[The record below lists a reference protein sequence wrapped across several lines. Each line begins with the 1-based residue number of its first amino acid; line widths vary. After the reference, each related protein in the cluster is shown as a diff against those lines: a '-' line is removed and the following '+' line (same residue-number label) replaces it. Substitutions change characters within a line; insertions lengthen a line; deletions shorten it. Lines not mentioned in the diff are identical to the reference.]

1 MKKRFFTLLG
11 GVLYGALLSL
21 TAQAQVWTD
30 VTEKI
35 VNPSFETDE
44 ASSNLKDSGQSG
56 ATGWTVTQS
65 SLSNSQ
71 WGVASSECTIQGI
84 ASTLQTEDG
93 GNYYYIRTNW
103 NNDPNL
109 GISQVIADLPA
120 GMYKLTFLAATH
132 SGNWS
137 TVQHTVSLI
146 EGDGQT
152 SVKTLYSTGA
162 AWTPFEVYINKESS
176 TSTLTIKANMK
187 AGSSGSSQHYQLLLD
202 NLKLYYCEDLG
213 ASADNPVDL
222 TGYISNPNIM
232 NTNNT
237 YVPRGWTSSS
247 RSVGNGNYTE
257 GTGNTQLEAWSGGNM
272 YFDYNQTLAGLP
284 NGMYKLT
291 AYCHDSNQ
299 KGGHLYASSGDL
311 IKKVNMTTDYSSITT
326 GTINVTDGTLKIGI
340 KSETT
345 SGGSWMTGDSFTLSF
360 IGFDASELLADLA
373 EQIAEATFTEKHS
386 ASTETALSTAIAA
399 AQALINAAT
408 GTKEE
413 IETASSNLATA
424 IADVQASISV
434 YAQISSVNTAAAKL
448 DAAGQAAYAPT
459 LAAYDNGTLTTYED
473 AFEAYQTAIRAQ
485 NTNGADMTGAIIN
498 PNFDGNINGWVDNYT
513 SGNHGYQSAS
523 YENGESFVN
532 QFMECWTP
540 SGALE
545 NGKLSQVI
553 TGLPEGEYTM
563 SADLISCRQGQDD
576 LTLTGVYIFAQSD
589 ALFKSDACATANKKP
604 EKFSFGFKM
613 TGEQVEIGLMTEGTN
628 CNWVAFD
635 NVTLTYDGPLQGNI
649 FQDQLVEALKKYTDR
664 AGVKGSAAT
673 ISAYATAY
681 ATAITASTTDGQG
694 NDYYKDALSELE
706 SADVAL
712 TASVADYANL
722 EAAIKAVVYKVIDP
736 EHTALE
742 KAVEDAQKIYDE
754 GSADSCAETIAGL
767 NQAVKDAKVAD
778 YDYVTKDFQ
787 YSVELGDWIPN
798 GPTGELTGQHWS
810 GNNSRKYLEQS
821 SAAWSQDAWSISY
834 SQDVTLPA
842 GDYVFKV
849 AGRKASGNNCTLQLV
864 VTDKTTSAL
873 IGTVSDFPEG
883 DTGLGINK
891 TGVTSFD
898 PSDPEGFANDG
909 MGRGFQWRYVKFSLT
924 ESTTVNIAVS
934 AEAWKREQWVSFC
947 DATVQTNNEANI
959 AMITY
964 NVALNDANT
973 ALANAT
979 YANVTGSERT
989 DLADAVAADMTGKT
1003 KAEVE
1008 AATTALKELT
1018 TAFKEAA
1025 AAYDKYAAVLNS
1037 TVADLPYAAVA
1048 KKEAVATALAATP
1061 TTAAECLAAI
1071 EVINR
1076 ALLEYYESNGRA
1088 DGADGA
1094 KDVTDWIQ
1102 NPLFTDGLN
1111 GWTSSQTGGNL
1122 GAPNNEPPTFSDGS
1136 NAAYYDYYNGDANNQ
1151 HGYQTIKNMPAGVYY
1166 LTITVRADGNLN
1178 NVFVKIGDQKVTV
1191 NKIGATGGVYGRG
1204 WNDYSVEYTNAK
1216 MQDVTIEVYSTP
1228 DGGNKSGWFGFT
1240 NVRLIQ
1246 LQAGAQLSINPT
1258 AQYGTFIAPFDV
1270 TIPEGVEAFTCLS
1283 TDGSTLVL
1291 DGLKE
1296 TIPANKPVIVFSESE
1311 EGIDQTFYGKSTAT
1325 EDTYTN
1331 GLLTGV
1337 YTATAAP
1344 VGSYVLML
1352 SDDKA
1357 VFGTVV
1363 ADHQPTVGAN
1373 RCYFTAPADN
1383 EAKAFFFGRGTT
1395 NIDNLG
1401 INAPADDVIYD
1412 LTGRRVE
1419 KATKGIYI
1427 INGKKTYIK

>member
-11 GVLYGALLSL
+11 GVIYGALLSL

-35 VNPSFETDE
+35 VNPSFESDE

-187 AGSSGSSQHYQLLLD
+187 AGSSGSGQHYQLLLD

-232 NTNNT
+232 NTNNA

-424 IADVQASISV
+424 IADVQASI
-434 YAQISSVNTAAAKL
+434 
-448 DAAGQAAYAPT
+448 
-459 LAAYDNGTLTTYED
+459 
-473 AFEAYQTAIRAQ
+473 
-485 NTNGADMTGAIIN
+485 
-498 PNFDGNINGWVDNYT
+498 
-513 SGNHGYQSAS
+513 
-523 YENGESFVN
+523 
-532 QFMECWTP
+532 
-540 SGALE
+540 
-545 NGKLSQVI
+545 
-553 TGLPEGEYTM
+553 
-563 SADLISCRQGQDD
+563 
-576 LTLTGVYIFAQSD
+576 
-589 ALFKSDACATANKKP
+589 
-604 EKFSFGFKM
+604 
-613 TGEQVEIGLMTEGTN
+613 
-628 CNWVAFD
+628 
-635 NVTLTYDGPLQGNI
+635 
-649 FQDQLVEALKKYTDR
+649 
-664 AGVKGSAAT
+664 
-673 ISAYATAY
+673 
-681 ATAITASTTDGQG
+681 
-694 NDYYKDALSELE
+694 
-706 SADVAL
+706 
-712 TASVADYANL
+712 ADYANL
-722 EAAIKAVVYKVIDP
+722 AAAIDAAATYTVITPSYTTLATAIETAEGVYNAA
-736 EHTALE
+736 TAE
-742 KAVEDAQKIYDE
+742 SCTDA
-754 GSADSCAETIAGL
+754 IAAL
-767 NQAVKDAKVAD
+767 NTAANAAKVAD
-778 YDYVTKDFQ
+778 YAYVTTDFQ
-787 YSVELGDWIPN
+787 YGVELGDWIPN

-821 SAAWSQDAWSISY
+821 GAAWSQDAWSISY

-1094 KDVTDWIQ
+1094 KNVTDWIQ

-1258 AQYGTFIAPFDV
+1258 AQYGTFIAPFSV

-1296 TIPANKPVIVFSESE
+1296 TIPANTPVIVFSESE